1 MKIPTKFKFLII
13 GTAQSYEYNLSVVI
27 KDIKV
32 HDLPIETQDIL
43 AIFLLGTAIAYL
55 VLRSRK
61 LSESVK
67 NNDKSEI
74 MEEEDT
80 KLKNFVTKNAQSY
93 AYNLRIVLSKKEKQI
108 LFLANLEELKSKGE
122 VDELQ
127 YERMKKEYSGKVN
140 TAKGEVEAI
149 RKSIRSELDELEK
162 DITAYSKER
171 NDLNV
176 RLQVGELTE
185 EGVGKQIDDLEN
197 KVEGAKEEKSELEKL
212 LQVEK
217 SEILGDYIN
226 INVRKK
232 PDSTVLERDYP
243 PESIGRITH
252 TDNDFQKRPT
262 LISAISGAL
271 AAFIMGL
278 ILSFILLQIG
288 VIAMMSSSSNNPL
301 GSLGAGLAK
310 EVISSSSLQITGI
323 IYYLAHG
330 ISLGAGALGSSRSM
344 NIFMVMEQGRT
355 SAPWLLFLLPFLALF
370 SGGYISAKIAGVRGM
385 NLGFKSG
392 AYVALPY
399 IVIMVLASSMFSL
412 NIILASINIDIPTT
426 IFFSLVEGIIF
437 GGIGGAYKGI
447 RGG

>member
-1 MKIPTKFKFLII
+1 M
-13 GTAQSYEYNLSVVI
+13 
-27 KDIKV
+27 
-32 HDLPIETQDIL
+32 
-43 AIFLLGTAIAYL
+43 
-55 VLRSRK
+55 VLKSRK

-67 NNDKSEI
+67 NNDRSDI
-74 MEEEDT
+74 MEEDT
-80 KLKNFVTKNAQSY
+80 KPNNFVTKTAQSY
-93 AYNLRIVLSKKEKQI
+93 AYNLRIVLSKKEKTDT
-108 LFLANLEELKSKGE
+108 LLANLEELKSKGE
-122 VDELQ
+122 VDEQQ

-171 NDLNV
+171 NDLNL

-185 EGVGKQIDDLEN
+185 EKVGEQIDDLEN

-217 SEILGDYIN
+217 SEILGDYID

-232 PDSTVLERDYP
+232 PDSAVLERNYP

-252 TDNDFQKRPT
+252 MDTDFQKKPT

-271 AAFIMGL
+271 AAFIVGMT
-278 ILSFILLQIG
+278 LSYILLQVG
-288 VIAMMSSSSNNPL
+288 VGAMMSSSGNNPL
-301 GSLGAGLAK
+301 AGLGAGLAK
-310 EVISSSSLQITGI
+310 GVIDSSSFQITGM
-323 IYYLAHG
+323 IYYFAHG
-330 ISLGAGALGSSRSM
+330 ISLGAGAMGSSQSI
-344 NIFMVMEQGRT
+344 NIFTAMQQGRT
-355 SAPWLLFLLPFLALF
+355 SLPWLLFLLPFIALF
-370 SGGYISAKIAGVRGM
+370 IGGYTSAKIAGVGGV
-385 NLGFKSG
+385 NSGFKSG

-399 IVIMVLASSMFSL
+399 LVIMVLASSMFSL

-426 IFFSLVEGIIF
+426 IFFSLILGVIF

-447 RGG
+447 KGR